1 MGVVPT
7 KKRGQNFVVDPNT
20 VRRIVSTADLSP
32 DDHVL
37 EVGPGLGSLTLG
49 LLDVV
54 SKVTAVEIDTTLAE
68 QLPDTVAAY
77 APTHAEQLDVIS
89 SNALALTGLSTGDPA
104 ATPPT
109 AFVANLPYNVAVPIL
124 LHVLEVFPTITRVLV
139 MVQAEVADRLAAEPG
154 NRVYGVPSVKARFYG
169 QVQRAGA
176 IGKNV
181 FWPAP
186 NVDSGLVKLTRGTRP
201 WPTDTTA
208 RVQLWPII
216 DAAFAQRRKT
226 LRAALK
232 GHYGSA
238 SAAEHALREAGI
250 DPHRRGETLSIGE
263 FIVLAQL
270 PASAEAPH

>member
-20 VRRIVSTADLSP
+20 VRRIVATADLSP

-68 QLPDTVAAY
+68 QLPRTVAEY
-77 APTHAEQLDVIS
+77 APTRTENLRVICS
-89 SNALALTGLSTGDPA
+89 DALALTGSAVEDLGA
-104 ATPPT
+104 NPPT

-124 LHVLEVFPTITRVLV
+124 LHVLEIFPTITRVLV

-201 WPTDTTA
+201 WPIDSAA
-208 RVQLWPII
+208 RAQLWPII

-232 GHYGSA
+232 GHYRNA
-238 SAAEHALREAGI
+238 AAAENALREAGI
-250 DPHRRGETLSIGE
+250 DPQRRGETLSIDE
-263 FIVLAQL
+263 FISLTQL
-270 PASAEAPH
+270 PAGTETPH

>member
-20 VRRIVSTADLSP
+20 VRRSVATADLSP

-68 QLPDTVAAY
+68 QLPHTVAEY
-77 APTHAEQLDVIS
+77 APTRTENLRVICS
-89 SNALALTGLSTGDPA
+89 DALALTGSAVEDLGA
-104 ATPPT
+104 NPPT
-109 AFVANLPYNVAVPIL
+109 AFVANLPYNVAVP
-124 LHVLEVFPTITRVLV
+124 
-139 MVQAEVADRLAAEPG
+139 G
-154 NRVYGVPSVKARFYG
+154 NRAYGVPSVKARFYG

-201 WPTDTTA
+201 WPTDSAA
-208 RVQLWPII
+208 RAQLWPII

-232 GHYGSA
+232 GHYGTA
-238 SAAEHALREAGI
+238 SAAENALREAGI
-250 DPHRRGETLSIGE
+250 DPQRRGETLSIDE
-263 FIVLAQL
+263 FISLAQL
-270 PASAEAPH
+270 PAGTETPH